1 MHAAVAQSVER
12 RLGKAEVGGSIPL
25 GSLIFRGLQ
34 EITSSESL
42 FASKEAEAY
51 KNIVTKEEE
60 YEKIWRRNLTAIG
73 ALLAVLA
80 LLTIQ
85 MAVKDT
91 MTWGGDSTIWLI
103 EILLFAVPL

>member
-34 EITSSESL
+34 EITSSEVPF

-60 YEKIWRRNLTAIG
+60 YAKNLA
-73 ALLAVLA
+73 A
-80 LLTIQ
+80 
-85 MAVKDT
+85 
-91 MTWGGDSTIWLI
+91 
-103 EILLFAVPL
+103 

>member
-42 FASKEAEAY
+42 FLRQK
-51 KNIVTKEEE
+51 
-60 YEKIWRRNLTAIG
+60 RRKH
-73 ALLAVLA
+73 
-80 LLTIQ
+80 TI
-85 MAVKDT
+85 
-91 MTWGGDSTIWLI
+91 I
-103 EILLFAVPL
+103 